1 MVKYGSYKASLTF
14 NFTDYPKL
22 DAVNFNVGG
31 VSYKRVTSGGSLK
44 FKIEFGKQKYD
55 YVTVFVL

>member
-1 MVKYGSYKASLTF
+1 MVKFGSNKASLTF

-31 VSYKRVTSGGSLK
+31 VSYKKITSGENLK
-44 FKIEFGKQKYD
+44 FKIEFGA
-55 YVTVFVL
+55 